1 MRGPDEAPKIC
12 TVLFVHSIKKNDH
25 WTEIRLLL
33 ININNFKQ
41 RVSVQWSFFLNE
53 KQKRTGQKKGTLQ
66 KNATKKCKS
75 RMVSADVGVPKWH
88 WTMPCLKHT
97 LVVQCFGLKLPKNV
111 MSSKKSNKKQK
122 TYKKRVPFFVNPC

>member
-1 MRGPDEAPKIC
+1 MKKGTPQCVAPMRPQKF
-12 TVLFVHSIKKNDH
+12 VLCFLYIPLRKNDH

-53 KQKRTGQKKGTLQ
+53 KQKRTGQKKGHASE
-66 KNATKKCKS
+66 KRNKKCKS
-75 RMVSADVGVPKWH
+75 RMLSADVGVPKWH

-97 LVVQCFGLKLPKNV
+97 LVVQCFGLKLPK
-111 MSSKKSNKKQK
+111 KA
-122 TYKKRVPFFVNPC
+122 

>member
-1 MRGPDEAPKIC
+1 MKKGTPQCVAPMRPQKF
-12 TVLFVHSIKKNDH
+12 VLCFLYIPLRKNDH

-66 KNATKKCKS
+66 KNATKNANLEWYLLMWGSQNGTGQCL
-75 RMVSADVGVPKWH
+75 VSSTH
-88 WTMPCLKHT
+88 WLYSA
-97 LVVQCFGLKLPKNV
+97 LV
-111 MSSKKSNKKQK
+111 
-122 TYKKRVPFFVNPC
+122 

>member
-1 MRGPDEAPKIC
+1 MRGPDEAQKIC
-12 TVLFVHSIKKNDH
+12 PVLFVHFIKKNDH

-53 KQKRTGQKKGTLQ
+53 KQKAHRTKKGHASE
-66 KNATKKCKS
+66 KRNKKCKS

-97 LVVQCFGLKLPKNV
+97 LVVQCFGLKLPKKRDEF
-111 MSSKKSNKKQK
+111 KKSNKKQK